1 MIAAGAVLF
10 APYLLFAGQ
19 AFGDVYWDVCIGLIL
34 AVAAIAAWRLPN
46 NRGAWLLI
54 VVGQMCFLVG
64 DISWTLIAHV
74 WYTEAYP
81 NVGDIF
87 YVGGYVP
94 IALGLTMLWS
104 AQRERRDLGGVIDG
118 LIVAVGSGVLLWVF
132 LIGPAVFDTSVGIPE
147 RVINTAYT
155 AGDLL
160 LIAMGAQLAVRLRK
174 SAPTWML
181 AGALLALLG
190 ADLWYAYL
198 ASYGEYLP
206 GHPVDALWWMSYVLV
221 GGLVVNARVGEISTP
236 IAEISWPR
244 LTATRIAVL
253 SIVTVAA
260 PLTIAARA
268 VWGASLELPALLGGS
283 IVLFALVVVRLV
295 LVAMQLESSRGA
307 LVHEATHDALTG
319 LGNRTLY
326 GSRVREALL
335 ATPTTGA
342 RTAVLCIDLDDFKM
356 VNDSLGHAAGDRL
369 LQVVGERLRAVVRRD
384 DSVARLGGDEFAILL
399 ESEST
404 DAAIEIANRALAE
417 IRRPLVLDQDLTV
430 YPGASI
436 GIAFGDSNDSVED
449 LLRDADTAMY
459 LAKSNGKARWEI
471 FQQGM
476 RQTVMERLEMR
487 GELTHALERNELTL
501 HYQPII
507 EVSTGRISGFE
518 ALVRWEHPTRGRIE
532 PGRFIGL
539 AEETGLIVPMG
550 RWILNEACAQVQRLD
565 PSDDGKTIAVNVS
578 VVQLRSSDLVDDVQ
592 TVLRSTGL
600 APHRLLVELTESV
613 MIHDFEE
620 AAETLTRLRA
630 LGVRIALDDF
640 GTGYTSLRQLRSLP
654 VDVVKLDQSFITTT
668 MEHDVNLLNS
678 LITMANS
685 LGLQTVGE
693 GIEGREQLA
702 LLESLSCGYAQGHLF
717 SRPVPIE
724 QIAELLRESEIAL
737 RQAVVSA

>member
-1 MIAAGAVLF
+1 MIAAGAVLLV
-10 APYLLFAGQ
+10 PYMVFAGQ
-19 AFGDVYWDVCIGLIL
+19 AFGEVYWDVCLGLIL
-34 AVAAIAAWRLPN
+34 TVAAVAAWRLPN

-54 VVGQMCFLVG
+54 VAGQISFLVG
-64 DISWTLIAHV
+64 DICWTLIAHV

-81 NVGDIF
+81 NVGDVF
-87 YVGGYVP
+87 YVGGYIP
-94 IALGLTMLWS
+94 IALGLTLLWS
-104 AQRERRDLGGVIDG
+104 AQHDRRDLGGVIDG

-132 LIGPAVFDTSVGIPE
+132 FMGPAVLDTSVGLGE
-147 RVINTAYT
+147 RVINTGYS

-160 LIAMGAQLAVRLRK
+160 LIAMGAQLAVRLKK

-181 AGALLALLG
+181 AGALFTLLG

-198 ASYGEYLP
+198 AAYGDYLP
-206 GHPVDALWWMSYVLV
+206 GHPVDFLWWMSYVLIA
-221 GGLVVNARVGEISTP
+221 GLVVNARVGEISTP
-236 IAEISWPR
+236 ITGSARPR

-253 SIVTVAA
+253 AVVTVAA

-268 VWGASLELPALLGGS
+268 MSGASLELPALLGGS
-283 IVLFALVVVRLV
+283 IVLFALVVVRLTF
-295 LVAMQLESSRGA
+295 VAMQLESSRGA
-307 LVHEATHDALTG
+307 LVHEATHDSLTG

-326 GSRVREALL
+326 GRQVRDALL
-335 ATPTTGA
+335 ATPTTGV

-369 LQVVGERLRAVVRRD
+369 LQVVGDRLRSVVRRA
-384 DSVARLGGDEFAILL
+384 DSVARLGGDEFAILV

-417 IRRPLVLDQDLTV
+417 IRRPFVLDQDLTV
-430 YPGASI
+430 YPGASV
-436 GIAFGDSNDSVED
+436 GIAFGDSNNSVED
-449 LLRDADTAMY
+449 LLRDADIAMY

-471 FQQGM
+471 FQPGM
-476 RQTVMERLEMR
+476 RQTVMDRLELR

-507 EVSTGRISGFE
+507 EVATGRISGFE

-550 RWILNEACAQVQRLD
+550 RWILNEACTQIQQLD
-565 PSDDGKTIAVNVS
+565 PADDGRSIAVNLS
-578 VVQLRSSDLVDDVQ
+578 VVQLRSPELIDDVK
-592 TVLRSTGL
+592 TVLRTTGL
-600 APHRLLVELTESV
+600 APHRLLLELTESV

-620 AAETLTRLRA
+620 AAETLTLLRA

-654 VDVVKLDQSFITTT
+654 VDVVKLDQSFIITT

-678 LITMANS
+678 LITMANA

-693 GIEGREQLA
+693 GIEEREQFA
-702 LLESLSCGYAQGHLF
+702 LLESLSCGYAQGYLF

-724 QIAELLRESEIAL
+724 QIADLLGESDRAL
-737 RQAVVSA
+737 QQVVVSA